1 MVSMIFIYPNN
12 AILSSSSTNFA
23 KKMTEQV
30 FCLIVLLV
38 AVLHVNTEC
47 PPSTGMTTT
56 NDTHTQLIL
65 YSLYRYILD
74 VRRTVYI

>member
-1 MVSMIFIYPNN
+1 MPLFHPLVQISP
-12 AILSSSSTNFA
+12 
-23 KKMTEQV
+23 KMTEQV

-56 NDTHTQLIL
+56 NDTHTVDTIFYTQ
-65 YSLYRYILD
+65 
-74 VRRTVYI
+74 VYT

>member
-1 MVSMIFIYPNN
+1 MAAKIIHVCFV
-12 AILSSSSTNFA
+12 LS
-23 KKMTEQV
+23 V
-30 FCLIVLLV
+30 FSPLTV
-38 AVLHVNTEC
+38 TGEC

-65 YSLYRYILD
+65 YSLHRYILD